1 MTLPSGRIE
10 ELQSRLVLFY
20 TGIKRTASR
29 VAASYVGDLETKRRQ
44 MEQMATLVGESI
56 AILTSGRDIEE
67 FGLLL
72 DEAWKIK
79 KSLGA
84 RISNPHVDEIYQ
96 RARAAGALGGKISGA
111 GGGGFMMLFVP
122 LDFQDQVRETLKTF
136 IHVPFKFEP
145 SGSQVVYYDRQDDYR
160 GVERDLAGRDI
171 VESKALFK

>member
-72 DEAWKIK
+72 DEAWEDKEEF
-79 KSLGA
+79 G
-84 RISNPHVDEIYQ
+84 
-96 RARAAGALGGKISGA
+96 RADLKPSCGRNLPAGPRRRRSWRKDIWCGGWRLHDALRPV
-111 GGGGFMMLFVP
+111 GFPRPGQGDAEDIHSRPV
-122 LDFQDQVRETLKTF
+122 QVRAFWQPGRVLR
-136 IHVPFKFEP
+136 P
-145 SGSQVVYYDRQDDYR
+145 SG
-160 GVERDLAGRDI
+160 
-171 VESKALFK
+171 